1 VSATAVLVRKELRA
15 AAPLWLAIVGGMLA
29 GELPGHDLRELEL
42 FFYGLG
48 AVTLGAASIGNEYRY
63 GTMSQL
69 LTQPVPRPRVLA
81 SKLGVLAPALLGILA
96 IAIGVANQDYLR
108 WMRPA
113 DRPLLL
119 ALFVLPVVYGFT
131 VAPWLALKTRST
143 LAGALF
149 SGALAAMLLIAG
161 DRFGAL
167 FVGEAALDAFK
178 MRVLWGGSALLVVW
192 SAAGLWRSFMGLE
205 VPDGTRSDV
214 VLALPASKTVTFARH
229 HPVLLLAGKELRL
242 QQLTVFAS
250 LIYVGLCVAL
260 AGWRFSPGTLAN
272 ILEVATAVH
281 LVVVAAL
288 AGAFSCAEERVLG
301 TLDWQLLQP
310 LRARTQFAVKAA
322 ITIAVVLVLTIGLPA
337 VVYTLIGVP
346 VRELPRPDR
355 SALLIAL
362 LLPTSMYIS
371 SVSTSAVVALCAC
384 LPSFMAAFWFVN
396 RLVIGLGYRLYVGM
410 HGHPRGVTVAYYA
423 RPDARLGALVTIG
436 IALLV
441 LAFAYDN
448 YRRLDRSLPR
458 AAWQVATVGAVFAAT
473 SLALAAAGRL
483 LSLS

>member
-1 VSATAVLVRKELRA
+1 VSVTAALVRKELRA
-15 AAPLWLAIVGGMLA
+15 AAPLWLAIVAAMLA

-48 AVTLGAASIGNEYRY
+48 AVALGAASIGNEYHY

-69 LTQPVPRPRVLA
+69 LTQPVPRARVLA

-96 IAIGVANQDYLR
+96 LAVGVANQDFLR

-113 DRPLLL
+113 DRPLILS
-119 ALFVLPVVYGFT
+119 LFVLPVVYGFT

-149 SGALAAMLLIAG
+149 SGAIAAMLLIAG

-167 FVGEAALDAFK
+167 LVGEAALDAFK

-192 SAAGLWRSFMGLE
+192 SATSLWRSFMGLE

-214 VLALPASKTVTFARH
+214 VLALPASSTVTFARR
-229 HPVLLLAGKELRL
+229 HPVLLLVGKELRL
-242 QQLTVFAS
+242 QQLTLVAS
-250 LIYVGLCVAL
+250 LIYVGLCIAL
-260 AGWRFSPGTLAN
+260 AGWHFSRGTLAN
-272 ILEVATAVH
+272 ILEVSTAVH

-310 LRARTQFAVKAA
+310 LRARTQFAIKAVT
-322 ITIAVVLVLTIGLPA
+322 TIVLALVLTIGLPA

-346 VRELPRPDR
+346 VRELPRPDK

-362 LLPTSMYIS
+362 LLPSSIYIS
-371 SVSTSAVVALCAC
+371 SISTSAVVALCAC
-384 LPSFMAAFWFVN
+384 LPSFMAVFRFVI
-396 RLVIGLGYRLYVGM
+396 RLVMGLSYQLYLGM
-410 HGHPRGVTVAYYA
+410 HSRPGGVTVNFYV
-423 RPDARLGALVTIG
+423 RPDARLGALVMLG
-436 IALLV
+436 VALLV

-448 YRRLDRSLPR
+448 YRRVDRSLTR
-458 AAWQVATVGAVFAAT
+458 AAWQVGTVGGVFAAT
-473 SLALAAAGRL
+473 VLALAAGGRL
-483 LSLS
+483 LSL